1 MLRKSGTNGS
11 KSTSPDTTALTCSP
25 AVGAGAEV
33 DYTGIDDYNSVNG
46 SEDEEEEVDRELE
59 EVDVSDLQVE
69 EVC

>member
-1 MLRKSGTNGS
+1 MVATLPVPTQKFYGS
-11 KSTSPDTTALTCSP
+11 LTCSP

>member
-1 MLRKSGTNGS
+1 MTFL
-11 KSTSPDTTALTCSP
+11 P

-46 SEDEEEEVDRELE
+46 SEDEEEVDRELE

-69 EVC
+69 EVCIV

>member
-1 MLRKSGTNGS
+1 M
-11 KSTSPDTTALTCSP
+11 
-25 AVGAGAEV
+25 GAGAEV